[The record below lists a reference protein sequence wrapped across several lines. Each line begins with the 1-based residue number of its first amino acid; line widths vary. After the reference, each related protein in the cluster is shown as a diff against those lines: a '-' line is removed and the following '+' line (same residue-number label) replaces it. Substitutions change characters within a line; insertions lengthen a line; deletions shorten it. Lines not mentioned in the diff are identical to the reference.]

1 MDIDAK
7 AEPGYKT
14 LIDAE
19 AALPLAY
26 ENGTVWNM
34 TKKTFMKFAGMTDAN
49 GQPIA
54 RTNYGINGTPERTL
68 DASLKADT
76 VVAFLFDWSDYM
88 YNTNYAMRVKTYEDD
103 DTEDQ
108 ITKAVMICDGK
119 AIDLNSLV
127 TVTKKYSA

>member
-1 MDIDAK
+1 MVKAQEQAFITGTGSGQPKGVLKETVITGQNVDIDAK

-26 ENGTVWNM
+26 ENGAVWNM
-34 TKKTFMKFAGMTDAN
+34 TKNVYEIRGMTDAN

-68 DASLKADT
+68 LGRR
-76 VVAFLFDWSDYM
+76 VV
-88 YNTNYAMRVKTYEDD
+88 
-103 DTEDQ
+103 
-108 ITKAVMICDGK
+108 
-119 AIDLNSLV
+119 
-127 TVTKKYSA
+127 